1 MSRRRRGWPLQL
13 LAMGLMAGPVLAVFW
28 LGLVPPRF
36 SPLAPLQLDEPAHW
50 FLDFRLAAMKRD
62 ETLCRAALASPVV
75 AARPIGDKEIVDGC
89 GWRNAV
95 SMSRV
100 GDARLAAAQVTCE
113 MATALALWL
122 EHEVQPLAARLLGA
136 RVAGVDSMGTYAC
149 RNIIGSRA
157 LTAFRSQHAT
167 ASAIDISGFRLADG
181 RRIVIAR
188 DWRGETRSSAFLH
201 AVHARACDYFRV
213 ALSPDYN
220 EAHRDHFHFDRSI
233 MWRCR

>member
-1 MSRRRRGWPLQL
+1 MSRRRRGWPLKLVALLLVAGPL
-13 LAMGLMAGPVLAVFW
+13 LAAFW

-50 FLDFRLAAMKRD
+50 FLDFRLAAIKRD

-95 SMSRV
+95 AVSRA
-100 GDARLAAAQVTCE
+100 GGARLAAAQVTCE
-113 MATALALWL
+113 MAAALALWL
-122 EHEVQPLAARLLGA
+122 EHDVQPLAERLLGT
-136 RVAGVDSMGTYAC
+136 RVASVDSMGTYAC

-167 ASAIDISGFRLADG
+167 ANAIDISGFRLADG
-181 RRIVIAR
+181 QSIVIAR
-188 DWRGETRSSAFLH
+188 DWRSVTRKSEFLRAIH
-201 AVHARACDYFRV
+201 AKACGYFRV

-220 EAHRDHFHFDRSI
+220 EAHRDHFHLDRSI